1 LPSSNLTEND
11 VGKFG
16 SEMIELAVFEDK
28 ADIVDGEK
36 DKKKSNKKQVEKYP
50 TGANGG
56 VGLYWL

>member
-1 LPSSNLTEND
+1 